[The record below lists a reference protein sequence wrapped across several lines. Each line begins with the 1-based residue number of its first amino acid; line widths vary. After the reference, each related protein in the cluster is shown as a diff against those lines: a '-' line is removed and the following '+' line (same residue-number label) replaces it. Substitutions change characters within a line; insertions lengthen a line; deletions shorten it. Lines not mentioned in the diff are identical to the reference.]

1 VDGFAVT
8 MSRMIAG
15 WDDCEYHNVL
25 KVLDRKYSVRQVG
38 LIDMSLL
45 GIPQRPEGL
54 GQEVL
59 RQASEA
65 HKYVLIDE
73 HL

>member
-1 VDGFAVT
+1 
-8 MSRMIAG
+8 
-15 WDDCEYHNVL
+15 
-25 KVLDRKYSVRQVG
+25 
-38 LIDMSLL
+38 MSLL

-59 RQASEA
+59 RQASGA
-65 HKYVLIDE
+65 NKYVLIDE